1 MLVES
6 RKTWKNYTE
15 KHTEEMEL
23 KQEKMKVE
31 HGLSK
36 KKWWLYRDFMGYNII
51 INNRDRLDYEQLDL
65 DCSFVI

>member
-1 MLVES
+1 
-6 RKTWKNYTE
+6 
-15 KHTEEMEL
+15 MEL

-36 KKWWLYRDFMGYNII
+36 KQWWLYRDFMGYNII

>member
-36 KKWWLYRDFMGYNII
+36 KNG
-51 INNRDRLDYEQLDL
+51 
-65 DCSFVI
+65 DCIGISWDIT

>member
-36 KKWWLYRDFMGYNII
+36 KNG
-51 INNRDRLDYEQLDL
+51 
-65 DCSFVI
+65 DCIGIS

>member
-36 KKWWLYRDFMGYNII
+36 KQWWLYRDFMGYNII